1 MDEIVDEN
9 LPFHALQEQ
18 RNVATNFR
26 NLGIGIMGLHDMLIK
41 LGFMYSSHGAKAI
54 VTNLMEFII
63 KIAILSSSK
72 LAKEKGT
79 FPGYNEKVFDSEF
92 FNSIEWTDD
101 ELKYIKTN
109 GLRNSTLL
117 SVAPAGSIA
126 TMLNISSG
134 VEPWFSMSYIR
145 NTKSLGGKE
154 DSYEVWAPI
163 ATQAKENNQEY
174 LLETSN
180 SINWKD
186 HIDMQ
191 ASIQHFV
198 DTAISKT
205 INMSKDTT
213 PEDIEKVYLYAWE
226 KGLKGCTIYVDGS
239 RDPILTTSK
248 EKPKEIQ
255 TTRAPKRPKKLNA
268 QYYPVKVKGES
279 FIIMIGLLDNKP
291 YEIFAFKNNDDL
303 DCKEHNGLL
312 IKNSKNNYAFES
324 ECCTIPKIEVD
335 AIEARTSIYLSMLL
349 RHGVD
354 IKYII
359 KTAKKVNPGITS
371 FTSAICR
378 VLSKYLPDETL
389 NDKCPECGA
398 NLIRESGCIICHS
411 CGYSKC
417 G

>member
-1 MDEIVDEN
+1 
-9 LPFHALQEQ
+9 
-18 RNVATNFR
+18 
-26 NLGIGIMGLHDMLIK
+26 
-41 LGFMYSSHGAKAI
+41 
-54 VTNLMEFII
+54 
-63 KIAILSSSK
+63 
-72 LAKEKGT
+72 
-79 FPGYNEKVFDSEF
+79 
-92 FNSIEWTDD
+92 
-101 ELKYIKTN
+101 
-109 GLRNSTLL
+109 
-117 SVAPAGSIA
+117 
-126 TMLNISSG
+126 MLNVSSG

-191 ASIQHFV
+191 ASVQHFV

-213 PEDIEKVYLYAWE
+213 PEDVEQVYLYAWE

-255 TTRAPKRPKKLNA
+255 TTKAPKRPKKLNA

-291 YEIFAFKNNDDL
+291 YEIFAFKNNGDL
-303 DCKEHNGLL
+303 DCKEHSGLL

-389 NDKCPECGA
+389 NDKCPECGV